1 MFKKIIALQDED
13 GKIFY
18 AVRKLSMFRY
28 EYLNREAD
36 YWWSSVAMTSHCL
49 FDSWKDARN
58 ALKKDSLKGYIRGLK
73 IVPVPETELDKLLEE

>member
-18 AVRKLSMFRY
+18 VVRKFSIFGY
-28 EYLNREAD
+28 EYLNRGAD
-36 YWWSSVAMTSHCL
+36 FWWRRNNMPHYCL
-49 FDSWKDARN
+49 FSSWKDARN
-58 ALKKDSLKGYIRGLK
+58 ALKKNALGCYIKSLK